1 MTMENY
7 ISEIKLQLTGGV
19 LQLEIDDASL
29 VNLVNSCLTEVQR
42 YIDITELI
50 TIPFANCIDLKD
62 SRVSSVVRVYRA
74 EGYLDN
80 SAKSSAG
87 YADPMYASQWQL
99 LSGTGNMYNLND
111 WVLNYASYNTL
122 LQLRNSTSTDMAFK
136 YDKSMNKLYVNSGAD
151 RPDKI
156 TVEYVPLYKDVSEIT
171 SDYWIDILTRLSIA
185 KTKQVLGRIR
195 TRYTQS
201 IALWAGDGETM
212 LAEGNA
218 ELDAIREH
226 LRVASQ
232 LVYPID

>member
-1 MTMENY
+1 
-7 ISEIKLQLTGGV
+7 
-19 LQLEIDDASL
+19 
-29 VNLVNSCLTEVQR
+29 
-42 YIDITELI
+42 
-50 TIPFANCIDLKD
+50 
-62 SRVSSVVRVYRA
+62 
-74 EGYLDN
+74 
-80 SAKSSAG
+80 
-87 YADPMYASQWQL
+87 MYVSQWQL
-99 LSGTGNMYNLND
+99 LSGAGNMYNLND

-122 LQLRNSTSTDMAFK
+122 LQLRNTTSTDMAFK

-151 RPDKI
+151 RPNKI

-201 IALWAGDGETM
+201 NALWAGDGETM